1 MSLLL
6 LLCLVAVI
14 MSLLL
19 LLCLV
24 AAALCRILF
33 VALAL
38 VLGLVLALVLG
49 LVLVLFTV
57 LVLAVGAVLVLDFV
71 IHQVVQGDDAADER
85 REVNDHVEVVG
96 LGEHGAHKGI
106 DVHVR

>member
-49 LVLVLFTV
+49 LFTV

-96 LGEHGAHKGI
+96 LGEHGAHKGL